1 MTQLLACNY
10 RVIVMLCQKLKAS
23 SAFKTGSD
31 FDFPVLLLD
40 VQTVNGVEVET
51 PVDIAAEN
59 LQFHCSIFDHKLKKL
74 AIATVNPAGVITPE
88 NAHIRFVNVPAAVT
102 ATWLPC
108 EDACFDIKAVNTVTG
123 KVRYSLTVY
132 FDIERGLS

>member
-1 MTQLLACNY
+1 
-10 RVIVMLCQKLKAS
+10 MLCQKLKAS

-31 FDFPVLLLD
+31 LDFSILLVD

-59 LQFHCSIFDHKLKKL
+59 LEFHCSIFDHKLKK
-74 AIATVNPAGVITPE
+74 IATANVTSAELITAE
-88 NAHIRFVNVPAAVT
+88 NAHIRLINVPANIT
-102 ATWLPC
+102 QNWSSC
-108 EDACFDIKAVNTVTG
+108 DDACFDFRAVNTVTG
-123 KVRYSLTVY
+123 KVRYSATVY